1 MNNVSQCMRV
11 KTSVC
16 EADVVPQTLTLQY
29 LLFSVFFFIDQ
40 AKSKTVLDKS
50 SPENRRE
57 SNPLAA
63 RHQQKHE
70 EPT

>member
-1 MNNVSQCMRV
+1 MRV

-50 SPENRRE
+50 VSVVQKTEENQT
-57 SNPLAA
+57 
-63 RHQQKHE
+63 H
-70 EPT
+70 